1 MGCHVWVC
9 VCVRMCERERE
20 RVCESGFVFKIA
32 PQSTAVQKDEA
43 PKPWALLGYPQ
54 CSARWLIHPSQQ
66 RWKWEENGW
75 FECFPLTFF
84 FFFIYSPQLSVPLV
98 SQKGKQ
104 KNKNSTFVSM
114 IESFTVTCRRH
125 GFGKPHGCTSLC
137 LRRKGKRYEKSSM
150 AGWAL
155 WWEERE
161 REREYRRKAQRI
173 IWNICN
179 VIIYELISCLR
190 IDSYGFTPI
199 TAMAIIYI
207 CSIYCSTHRFY
218 I

>member
-1 MGCHVWVC
+1 MFECVCVC

-84 FFFIYSPQLSVPLV
+84 FFFYLFPPAISPSCVPKGKTKKQKQYFCVDDRKLYCDMSSSWLWETTRLYLSVFAQEREKIREVQYGRLGIV
-98 SQKGKQ
+98 
-104 KNKNSTFVSM
+104 M
-114 IESFTVTCRRH
+114 RRE
-125 GFGKPHGCTSLC
+125 
-137 LRRKGKRYEKSSM
+137 RKRERVQAKSSENYM
-150 AGWAL
+150 KYL
-155 WWEERE
+155 
-161 REREYRRKAQRI
+161 
-173 IWNICN
+173 
-179 VIIYELISCLR
+179 
-190 IDSYGFTPI
+190 
-199 TAMAIIYI
+199 
-207 CSIYCSTHRFY
+207 
-218 I
+218 